1 MIYNCPEQKKL
12 VETETYIKLF
22 GGECEIIYDPKQNT
36 FHIHIKNDDIGY
48 CCFHIPQMAI
58 KRNPPHEILDFLCK
72 EYLSMMF
79 MHQH

>member
-22 GGECEIIYDPKQNT
+22 GGECEIVYDPKQNT
-36 FHIHIKNDDIGY
+36 FHIHIKNDDVGY
-48 CCFHIPQMAI
+48 CCFHVPGSTFRKYPA
-58 KRNPPHEILDFLCK
+58 NDILDFLSK

-79 MHQH
+79 MQMH